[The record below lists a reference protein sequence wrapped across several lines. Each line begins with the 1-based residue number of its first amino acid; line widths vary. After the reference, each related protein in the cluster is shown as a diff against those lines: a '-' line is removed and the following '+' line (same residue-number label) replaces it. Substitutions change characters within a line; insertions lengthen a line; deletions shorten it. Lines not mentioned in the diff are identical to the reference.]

1 MDIKRMLAE
10 YESKSAVKKQT
21 LENYMWICDDIG
33 MTLQELTRDG
43 KRCGRYLFKI
53 AESRNKVFLY
63 RLDEVGIRLSEKL
76 GWKEVVA
83 WEESRYFFSGM
94 EILRCNLEDYRE
106 QISMTEE
113 EFRGLETEWNKAR
126 SVIGK
131 EWRNGIRC

>member
-1 MDIKRMLAE
+1 MDIKKMLAE
-10 YESKSAVKKQT
+10 YESKSATKKQT

-33 MTLQELTRDG
+33 MTLQEFTRGG
-43 KRCGRYLFKI
+43 KRCGRYLFKL

-83 WEESRYFFSGM
+83 WEESRYFFSGI
-94 EILRCNLEDYRE
+94 EVLDYDFEEYRYAFP
-106 QISMTEE
+106 MTEE

-126 SVIGK
+126 SVIRK
-131 EWRNGIRC
+131 EWRNGI